1 MNHISESDDGQSLI
15 GTKQT
20 CTSKYPFLVFLLV
33 KIAPFLT
40 YFFIFSFL
48 HDPSVSVVLF
58 FISQCFEFFMIKN
71 VCGLDLIGIK
81 WYVEPNNDG
90 SFLQYYAKPAPY
102 VPNYTLSNVFWIGF
116 IAAIIL
122 WIVTFFIDLFER
134 NIFHILIC
142 IIGLI
147 AQGTNLLLFMRAHAA
162 TQKNAAKVALA
173 GLLDD
178 TVKFNLVNDD
188 EKYSNDDNDD
198 DLSDDNSVI
207 DDNISN
213 EDNDNFKFEESEDSN
228 KINNL

>member
-1 MNHISESDDGQSLI
+1 MNQASENDDGQSLM
-15 GTKQT
+15 GSKQS

-33 KIAPFLT
+33 KIAPFLA

-48 HDPSVSVVLF
+48 HDPSISVVLF
-58 FISQCFEFFMIKN
+58 FIAQCFEFLMIKN
-71 VCGLDLIGIK
+71 ICGLDLIGIK

-90 SFLQYYAKPAPY
+90 SILQYYAKPAPY

-134 NIFHILIC
+134 SIFHIFIC
-142 IIGLI
+142 IFGLV
-147 AQGTNLLLFMRAHAA
+147 AQGSNLLLFMRAHAA

-178 TVKFNLVNDD
+178 SVKFNLVNDD
-188 EKYSNDDNDD
+188 EKFSNNDSNDDDLTDNSIIDDNEINDEENNNKDNDD
-198 DLSDDNSVI
+198 DSA
-207 DDNISN
+207 
-213 EDNDNFKFEESEDSN
+213 K
-228 KINNL
+228 NNL